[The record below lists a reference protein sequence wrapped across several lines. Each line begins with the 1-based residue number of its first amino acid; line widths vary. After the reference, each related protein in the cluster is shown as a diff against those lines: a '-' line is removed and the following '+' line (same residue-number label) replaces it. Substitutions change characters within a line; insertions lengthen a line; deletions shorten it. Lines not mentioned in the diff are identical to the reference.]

1 MNVIDQ
7 NFVQGFIRM
16 CSDGYRQ
23 GWHERNGGN
32 LSYRIRPE
40 EITDIQDQLNEHGVW
55 FPIGA
60 EVPSLK
66 DEFFLVTG
74 SGKYF
79 RNVELDPENNLAII
93 KIDETGKN
101 YQIQWGLAGGG
112 KPTSELPS
120 HLMNHAVKKACTKG
134 LYRVVY
140 HAHTSEMLTPLP
152 SACQAPS
159 HWLAAEAAPQKK
171 FSGKLFSF
179 FIGLLLFF
187 DLLN

>member
-7 NFVQGFIRM
+7 SFVQGFIRM

-40 EITDIQDQLNEHGVW
+40 EMMEIRDQLDEHGAW

-60 EVPSLK
+60 DVPSLK

-79 RNVELDPENNLAII
+79 RHVELDTESTLAII
-93 KIDETGKN
+93 KSDEAGKN
-101 YQIQWGLAGGG
+101 CQIQWG
-112 KPTSELPS
+112 
-120 HLMNHAVKKACTKG
+120 
-134 LYRVVY
+134 RV
-140 HAHTSEMLTPLP
+140 
-152 SACQAPS
+152 
-159 HWLAAEAAPQKK
+159 
-171 FSGKLFSF
+171 
-179 FIGLLLFF
+179 
-187 DLLN
+187 